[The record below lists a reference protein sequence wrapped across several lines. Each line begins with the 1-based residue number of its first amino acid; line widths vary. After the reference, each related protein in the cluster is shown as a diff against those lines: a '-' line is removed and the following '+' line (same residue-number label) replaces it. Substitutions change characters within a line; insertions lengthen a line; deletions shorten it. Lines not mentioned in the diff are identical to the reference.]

1 MFNSLSANCKYPIL
15 GLFSTDWKKLFV
27 GKPDLKSFNV
37 KGAEENFVLPGYDS
51 KSRTETQVK
60 IMGFI

>member
-1 MFNSLSANCKYPIL
+1 
-15 GLFSTDWKKLFV
+15 LFV

-51 KSRTETQVK
+51 KTRTVTQVK
-60 IMGFI
+60 IMSFIGYDNFLNIC